1 MPRTLQTVDEF
12 QGYLKRAMSRAL
24 HHGHNVPAV
33 VLLLAGAVLW
43 KKEGSVEARTHGS
56 QTANC
61 LWVRINGRRYA
72 FSYVHDKNNNGW
84 IEIRRDSLRGN
95 VIRKFDNSSDPV
107 GVLGFFNSL

>member
-24 HHGHNVPAV
+24 HHGHNLPAV

-43 KKEGSVEARTHGS
+43 KKEGSVEVRTHGS

-61 LWVRINGRRYA
+61 LWVRISGRRYA
-72 FSYVHDKNNNGW
+72 FSEGTA
-84 IEIRRDSLRGN
+84 RRGHSFPRLPVLTVTGPLGVGVFLPRLRG
-95 VIRKFDNSSDPV
+95 D
-107 GVLGFFNSL
+107 